1 MQSVIKLPTKTD
13 LKNSLPSNAKT
24 KDVVLEEVSWLESEV
39 TISMGLSQQ
48 YPLKGQQNLNGVTIQ
63 KLCVWYV

>member
-24 KDVVLEEVSWLESEV
+24 KDVVLEEVSWLECEV

-48 YPLKGQQNLNGVTIQ
+48 YPLKGQ
-63 KLCVWYV
+63 